1 MKQLVLDMDVGGG
14 PSLDNFCAGANDA
27 VLSHLR
33 LWLGLPG
40 SHQRWAVPTYVW
52 GAGGSGKT
60 HLLKAASHALQARGL
75 LLGWLDD
82 SEETPAEFNEHWV
95 AVLMDDVHAYGVSRQ
110 QTAFNW
116 FVNAQTQQIP
126 VLAAGSLP
134 PADLKLRDDLR
145 TRVKCQCPGPRHCP
159 APGGA
164 GLHADPF
171 QPRPGQPDGTAGPD
185 GRVCPADTARRYHSP
200 YQNHDGQ
207 RMTTKLALFDLDH
220 TLIPVDSDYEWGVFT
235 TKLGWNDATEFTRR
249 NEAFFAQYKDGTL
262 DIRTYI
268 RFATAALRQQGA
280 ILSEAAHVHFMRAV
294 VQNVIMPQ
302 ALALVRQHQD
312 AGDRVVIVTATNE
325 FVVRPIAQAF
335 GVAELIAINLARDPA
350 TGWFNGE
357 ILGTPSFREGKV
369 ARVQEWL
376 DQQQL
381 DWNSFESTFYS
392 DSIND
397 LPLLERVSYPVATN
411 PDDRLRAIALARG
424 WRILEL
430 F

>member
-1 MKQLVLDMDVGGG
+1 
-14 PSLDNFCAGANDA
+14 
-27 VLSHLR
+27 
-33 LWLGLPG
+33 
-40 SHQRWAVPTYVW
+40 
-52 GAGGSGKT
+52 
-60 HLLKAASHALQARGL
+60 
-75 LLGWLDD
+75 
-82 SEETPAEFNEHWV
+82 
-95 AVLMDDVHAYGVSRQ
+95 
-110 QTAFNW
+110 
-116 FVNAQTQQIP
+116 
-126 VLAAGSLP
+126 
-134 PADLKLRDDLR
+134 
-145 TRVKCQCPGPRHCP
+145 
-159 APGGA
+159 
-164 GLHADPF
+164 
-171 QPRPGQPDGTAGPD
+171 
-185 GRVCPADTARRYHSP
+185 
-200 YQNHDGQ
+200 
-207 RMTTKLALFDLDH
+207 MTTKLALFDLDH

-369 ARVQEWL
+369 TRVQEWL

-381 DWNSFESTFYS
+381 DWNGFESTFYS

-397 LPLLERVSYPVATN
+397 LPLLERVSHPVATN